1 MNLILLFFVLPLA
14 TIIFSIALEKLLDNP
29 FLVSAIIFVVFLIVA
44 FVALGI
50 NFIIA
55 AIIYG
60 IITIITTTITIITT
74 TIIITII
81 IGSQILGL
89 AESVIFK
96 DVFVET

>member
-55 AIIYG
+55 KLYYSSYYLWYYF
-60 IITIITTTITIITT
+60 TYYRTYY
-74 TIIITII
+74 
-81 IGSQILGL
+81 
-89 AESVIFK
+89 
-96 DVFVET
+96 